1 MVGAFLLFSV
11 VLWYVI
17 DWIKRFIGEFKVP
30 ELPYKIGLLVVAI
43 SGGILLALQF
53 KLDAFV
59 MLAQALN
66 QPDIPSTI
74 TGQIFGGL
82 ILASGSGG
90 VYELLK
96 AVKGRWEIVD
106 LGEVKIS
113 GPEMNDNMDVKA
125 LADKVT
131 ENLSKHI
138 NSDPP
143 EDGRGA

>member
-17 DWIKRFIGEFKVP
+17 DWIKRFVGDFKLP
-30 ELPYKIGLLVVAI
+30 ELPYKVGLLVVAI
-43 SGGILLALQF
+43 AGGILLSLQF
-53 KLDAFV
+53 RLDAFV

-66 QPDIPSTI
+66 QPDIPPSL
-74 TGQIFGGL
+74 TGEIFGGL

-106 LGEVKIS
+106 LGEINVTDPAI
-113 GPEMNDNMDVKA
+113 DRDTDT
-125 LADKVT
+125 LADSIMRKMG
-131 ENLSKHI
+131 EI
-138 NSDPP
+138 NRPP
-143 EDGRGA
+143 DGGQGA